1 MIKKLKYDEVD
12 WEKYQK
18 CLENSEQYHFFA
30 EKNYLDILLDN
41 NWEVIVYGDYQ
52 AIMPIPLVVKMRLI
66 FVLMPLQTQQLG
78 IFSEKDDVE
87 LNQIFYNF
95 IIKNYNVLFYS
106 FNSKNKF
113 KSALNSKINY
123 KLKKDFYENVKAKYS
138 IHRRRN
144 VRITNEIKGII
155 SFSENKNLLNSEKFF
170 LKNILGVSP
179 KVAKRMFRNMLK
191 LQNNNLIK
199 VFDLYY
205 KDTLV
210 SQAYLVNALDQYILV
225 NFIND
230 KNYLKYNTSSIII
243 DQILQR
249 SIAEKNFNFHGSNI
263 PSIAQFYKRFG
274 AIEEKYN
281 IIQNSKFELL
291 KNIFIK
297 H

>member
-30 EKNYLDILLDN
+30 EKNYLDILLN
-41 NWEVIVYGDYQ
+41 KNWEVIVYGDYQ
-52 AIMPIPLVVKMRLI
+52 AIMPIPLVVKVRLI

-95 IIKNYNVLFYS
+95 LIKNYNVLFYS

-123 KLKKDFYENVKAKYS
+123 KLEKDFYENVKAKYS

-144 VRITNEIKGII
+144 VRITTEIKGMI

-249 SIAEKNFNFHGSNI
+249 SIAEKSFNFHGSNI

>member
-30 EKNYLDILLDN
+30 EKKYLDILLN
-41 NWEVIVYGDYQ
+41 INWEVIVYGDYQ
-52 AIMPIPLVVKMRLI
+52 AIMPIPLVSKMRLI
-66 FVLMPLQTQQLG
+66 FVVMPLQTQQLG

-87 LNQIFYNF
+87 LNQLFLNF
-95 IIKNYNVLFYS
+95 LNKNYKVLFYS

-113 KSALNSKINY
+113 KSALNSKVNY
-123 KLKKDFYENVKAKYS
+123 RLEKDSYKNVKSKYS

-144 VRITNEIKGII
+144 VRITTNFKSII
-155 SFSENKNLLNSEKFF
+155 SFSENKNLLNSENFF
-170 LKNILGVSP
+170 LKNISGVSP
-179 KVAKRMFRNMLK
+179 KIAKRMFRNMLK
-191 LQNNNLIK
+191 LQNGSLIK

-210 SQAYLVNALDQYILV
+210 SQAYLVNAINQYILV

-230 KNYLKYNTSSIII
+230 KNYLKYNTSSIIL
-243 DQILQR
+243 DQILQI
-249 SIAEKNFNFHGSNI
+249 SIAEKSFNFHGSNI

-281 IIQNSKFELL
+281 IIHNSRFELL

>member
-30 EKNYLDILLDN
+30 EKKYLDILLN
-41 NWEVIVYGDYQ
+41 INWEVIVYGDYQ
-52 AIMPIPLVVKMRLI
+52 AIMPIPLVSKMRLI
-66 FVLMPLQTQQLG
+66 FVVMPLQTQQLG

-87 LNQIFYNF
+87 LNQLFLNF
-95 IIKNYNVLFYS
+95 LNKNYKVLFYS

-113 KSALNSKINY
+113 KSALNSKVNY
-123 KLKKDFYENVKAKYS
+123 RLEKDSYKNVKAKYS

-144 VRITNEIKGII
+144 VRITTEIKGIM
-155 SFSENKNLLNSEKFF
+155 SFSENKKLLNSEKFF
-170 LKNILGVSP
+170 LKNISGVSP
-179 KVAKRMFRNMLK
+179 KIAKRMFRNMLK
-191 LQNNNLIK
+191 LQNGSLIK

-210 SQAYLVNALDQYILV
+210 SQAYLVNAINQYILV

-230 KNYLKYNTSSIII
+230 KNYLKYNTSSIIL
-243 DQILQR
+243 DQILQM
-249 SIAEKNFNFHGSNI
+249 SIAEKSFNFHGSNI

-281 IIQNSKFELL
+281 IIHNSRFELL

>member
-1 MIKKLKYDEVD
+1 MIKKLKYEEVD

-30 EKNYLDILLDN
+30 EKKYLDILLKK
-41 NWEVIVYGDYQ
+41 NWEVIVYDDYQ
-52 AIMPIPLVVKMRLI
+52 AIMPVPLVAKMRLN

-78 IFSEKDDVE
+78 IFSEKDNVGVNQLF
-87 LNQIFYNF
+87 LNFLN
-95 IIKNYNVLFYS
+95 KNYNVFFYS

-113 KSALNSKINY
+113 KTSLNSKVNY
-123 KLKKDFYENVKAKYS
+123 RLETDSYENVKAKYS

-144 VRITNEIKGII
+144 TRITNEIKNVI
-155 SFSENKNLLNSEKFF
+155 SFSENQNLFNSENFF

-179 KVAKRMFRNMLK
+179 RIAKRMFQNMLK
-191 LQNNNLIK
+191 LENGNLLK
-199 VFDLYY
+199 VFDLYF

-210 SQAYLVNALDQYILV
+210 SQAYLVNAKNQYVLV

-230 KNYLKYNTSSIII
+230 KKYLKYNTSSIIL
-243 DQILQR
+243 DQILQMY
-249 SIAEKNFNFHGSNI
+249 IAKKGFDFHGSNI

-274 AIEEKYN
+274 AIEEKYD

>member
-30 EKNYLDILLDN
+30 EKNYLDILLN
-41 NWEVIVYGDYQ
+41 KNWNVIVYGDYQ
-52 AIMPIPLVVKMRLI
+52 AVMPIPLVVKMRLI

-78 IFSEKDDVE
+78 VFSEKDNVE

-95 IIKNYNVLFYS
+95 FCKNYNVLFYS

-113 KSALNSKINY
+113 KSSLNSKVNY
-123 KLKKDFYENVKAKYS
+123 RLEKDSYENVKAKYS

-144 VRITNEIKGII
+144 VRITTEIKGII

-249 SIAEKNFNFHGSNI
+249 SIAEKSFNFHGSNI